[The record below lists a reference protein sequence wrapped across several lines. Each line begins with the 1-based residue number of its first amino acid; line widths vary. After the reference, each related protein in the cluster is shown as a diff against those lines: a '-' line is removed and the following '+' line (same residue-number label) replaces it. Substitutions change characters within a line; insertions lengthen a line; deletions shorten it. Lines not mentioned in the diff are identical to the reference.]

1 MTFRRG
7 VVLITLAMLL
17 HGVAAAAWADNYPS
31 ISFNGFGTLGLVHSN
46 EDQADFVSNSL
57 VDKGAGYSSAWSA
70 DVDSRLGLQ
79 LTADLTSRLSGIVQV
94 VAERRYDGTYTPALE
109 WANIKFDVTPD
120 FDVRIGRVVLPVFMT
135 SEYRKVGYANPW
147 VRPPQ
152 EVYHLVPVTN
162 IDGVEASYRYHFQGF
177 TNTLRGTF
185 GNQDNN
191 IAGGGVSK
199 ARDGVTVVDS
209 LEWEDWTVFARYS
222 AFRLTIDNL
231 TPLFDGFRQFG
242 AAGQAIADRYDV
254 KRKAVHLMS
263 FGARYDPGT
272 WFVMGEWARLDS
284 RSFIGKSHGWYVTAG
299 RRFGA
304 VTPYATLAGVA
315 LDSASSTPGLSA
327 AGLPSPLAATAR
339 GLDTG
344 LNQLLAMQATQTS
357 LSLGTRW
364 DFARNMDLKAQFD
377 YLDLGAGSAGVL
389 TNVQPGFRPGGSVSL
404 FSIALDFVF

>member
-1 MTFRRG
+1 M
-7 VVLITLAMLL
+7 
-17 HGVAAAAWADNYPS
+17 
-31 ISFNGFGTLGLVHSN
+31 
-46 EDQADFVSNSL
+46 
-57 VDKGAGYSSAWSA
+57 
-70 DVDSRLGLQ
+70 
-79 LTADLTSRLSGIVQV
+79 
-94 VAERRYDGTYTPALE
+94 
-109 WANIKFDVTPD
+109 TPD

-162 IDGVEASYRYHFQGF
+162 IDGVEASYRSHFQGF

-185 GNQDNN
+185 GSQDNN

-209 LEWEDWTVFARYS
+209 LEWDAWTLFAQYS
-222 AFRLTIDNL
+222 TFKLTIDNL

-242 AAGQAIADRYDV
+242 AEGQAIADRYDV
-254 KRKAVHLMS
+254 KRKAFHVTS

-272 WFVMGEWARLDS
+272 WFVMGEWTRLDS
-284 RSFIGKSHGWYVTAG
+284 HSFIGKSHGWYVTAG

-339 GLDTG
+339 DLDTG
-344 LNQLLAMQATQTS
+344 LNQLLAMRATQTS
-357 LSLGTRW
+357 ISVGTRW
-364 DFARNMDLKAQFD
+364 DFARNMDLKVQFD
-377 YLDLGAGSAGVL
+377 HLDLGAGSPGVL
-389 TNVQPGFRPGGSVSL
+389 ANVQPGFHPGGSVSL